1 MVIKA
6 WFEETV
12 ALSGFPTRRT
22 IHPVRRIDLRKADLK
37 LLLALPGVAMM
48 LIGYGACRWLGLPLS
63 DAPLEVTVFAT
74 LTAFFIAAALSAFF
88 ESFVP
93 SFRLAGGSLEGA
105 VRQLKLTPLWAM
117 ALSLTS
123 AVGEELFFRGFLLGL
138 GLTFLPV
145 WGAVLAQAV
154 LFAAFHPAPRAAW
167 AYPLWTGL
175 IGAWFGII
183 TMASGSVVP
192 GILAHYVFNH
202 LNFNQLLEV

>member
-1 MVIKA
+1 M
-6 WFEETV
+6 
-12 ALSGFPTRRT
+12 
-22 IHPVRRIDLRKADLK
+22 RRINLRSVDLK

-48 LIGYGACRWLGLPLS
+48 LIGYGACRWLGLPLI
-63 DAPLEVTVFAT
+63 DAPLEITVFAT
-74 LTAFFIAAALSAFF
+74 LTAFFISAALSTFF
-88 ESFVP
+88 ERFVP
-93 SFRLAGGSLEGA
+93 SFKLAGGSLEGA

-145 WGAVLAQAV
+145 WGAVLAQAL

-175 IGAWFGII
+175 IGAWFGVI
-183 TMASGSVVP
+183 TIASGSVVP
-192 GILAHYVFNH
+192 GMLAHYVFNH
-202 LNFNQLLEV
+202 LNFNQLLEI

>member
-1 MVIKA
+1 MRRVD
-6 WFEETV
+6 
-12 ALSGFPTRRT
+12 LRT
-22 IHPVRRIDLRKADLK
+22 IDLK
-37 LLLALPGVAMM
+37 LLLALPGIAMM
-48 LIGYGACRWLGLPLS
+48 LIGYALCRWLGLPLN

-74 LTAFFIAAALSAFF
+74 LTAFFIAAALSALF
-88 ESFVP
+88 EQFVP

-105 VRQLKLTPLWAM
+105 VRQLKLTPLWAF

-145 WGAVLAQAV
+145 WGAILAQAL

-167 AYPLWTGL
+167 GYPLWTGL
-175 IGAWFGII
+175 IGAWFGIV
-183 TMASGSVVP
+183 ALSSGSIVP

>member
-1 MVIKA
+1 MMV
-6 WFEETV
+6 
-12 ALSGFPTRRT
+12 
-22 IHPVRRIDLRKADLK
+22 
-37 LLLALPGVAMM
+37 
-48 LIGYGACRWLGLPLS
+48 IGYGACRWLGLPLN
-63 DAPLEVTVFAT
+63 DAPLEITVFAT
-74 LTAFFIAAALSAFF
+74 LTAFFIAAALSVCF
-88 ESFVP
+88 EQFVP

-145 WGAVLAQAV
+145 WGAVLAQAL

-167 AYPLWTGL
+167 GYPLWTGL
-175 IGAWFGII
+175 IGVWFGIV
-183 TMASGSVVP
+183 TLATGSIVP

>member
-1 MVIKA
+1 M
-6 WFEETV
+6 
-12 ALSGFPTRRT
+12 RRAN
-22 IHPVRRIDLRKADLK
+22 LRNVDLK

-63 DAPLEVTVFAT
+63 DAPLEITGLAT
-74 LTAFFIAAALSAFF
+74 LTAFFIAVALSAFF
-88 ESFVP
+88 ERFVP
-93 SFRLAGGSLEGA
+93 SFATAGGSLEGA
-105 VRQLKLTPLWAM
+105 VRQLKLTPLWAL

-123 AVGEELFFRGFLLGL
+123 AVGEELFFRGLLLGL

-145 WGAVLAQAV
+145 WGAVIAQAL

-183 TMASGSVVP
+183 AMASGSIVP

-202 LNFNQLLEV
+202 LNFNQLLEG

>member
-1 MVIKA
+1 M
-6 WFEETV
+6 
-12 ALSGFPTRRT
+12 RRA
-22 IHPVRRIDLRKADLK
+22 HLRIIDLK
-37 LLLALPGVAMM
+37 LLLALPGIAMM
-48 LIGYGACRWLGLPLS
+48 LIGYGACRWLGLPLN
-63 DAPLEVTVFAT
+63 DAPLEITVLAT
-74 LTAFFIAAALSAFF
+74 LTAFFVAAALSLFF
-88 ESFVP
+88 EQFVN

-105 VRQLKLTPLWAM
+105 VRQLKLTPLWAL

-138 GLTFLPV
+138 GLTFLPA
-145 WGAVLAQAV
+145 WGAILAQAV

-175 IGAWFGII
+175 IGAWFGIV
-183 TMASGSVVP
+183 TMATGSIVP